1 MGTTMSSAD
10 GQHMQGRIRAL
21 AGSLVDLEKHV
32 GQANEWARQCP
43 VPTAVQLRFRM
54 LVLREDELACACI
67 PFTRTLED
75 VVKVEARKL
84 RRHDQSLINAPQTLT
99 VGQFYRMYCY
109 FSDIH
114 DCASRRRSPPP
125 PPMGGS
131 LGSHVDEPT
140 DPSDSECLICM
151 DADNEIV
158 LPCTH
163 SFCQR
168 CFHSWHA
175 CHNSCP
181 TCRRVLPIQQNAK
194 SDDELWHL
202 ATYDSHDRAAYIHHL
217 ITQALFVLDHW

>member
-10 GQHMQGRIRAL
+10 GQHMQ
-21 AGSLVDLEKHV
+21 
-32 GQANEWARQCP
+32 

-54 LVLREDELACACI
+54 LILREDELACACI

-75 VVKVEARKL
+75 V
-84 RRHDQSLINAPQTLT
+84 SLINAPQTLT

-114 DCASRRRSPPP
+114 DCASRRR
-125 PPMGGS
+125 
-131 LGSHVDEPT
+131 
-140 DPSDSECLICM
+140 
-151 DADNEIV
+151 
-158 LPCTH
+158 
-163 SFCQR
+163 
-168 CFHSWHA
+168 HA

-181 TCRRVLPIQQNAK
+181 TCRRVLPIQQNVK